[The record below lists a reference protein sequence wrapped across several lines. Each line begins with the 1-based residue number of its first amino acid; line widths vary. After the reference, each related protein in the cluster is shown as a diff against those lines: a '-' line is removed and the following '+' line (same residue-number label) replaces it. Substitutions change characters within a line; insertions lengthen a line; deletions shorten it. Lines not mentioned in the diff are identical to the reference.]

1 MTEQRDSTRSGAW
14 AGLQDLFLNR
24 TTEPNLVPIEA
35 ADAADLATAI
45 TLANEM
51 KAKVNK
57 IISNDNRRLARLRD
71 AGIYVAQAAQAQLGA
86 TVGLA
91 GNADVATLVALKSEG
106 DAVRAAIN
114 AVLALFRTEL
124 ILPLTGGSAIADVG
138 ANVGLA
144 NNDGAATLVATK
156 AEIDETIAAV
166 NTYLAKLRLT
176 VLSGG
181 VPANVAAAVGLAN
194 NANVATLVLL
204 KAEHDTLRAKFN
216 AILTRSAAIGI
227 LSA

>member
-1 MTEQRDSTRSGAW
+1 MTRDATRTG
-14 AGLQDLFLNR
+14 DLADIANLYADR
-24 TTEPNLVPIEA
+24 TIEPDIVPVEA
-35 ADAADLATAI
+35 ADAADLATAQ
-45 TLANEM
+45 TLANEL
-51 KAKVNK
+51 KAKFNK
-57 IISNDNRRLARLRD
+57 LVSILNRRAARMR
-71 AGIYVAQAAQAQLGA
+71 AASIYVTATAQAQLGA

-91 GNADVATLVALKSEG
+91 GNAAVATLVALKTEG
-106 DAVRAAIN
+106 DAVRTALN

-124 ILPLTGGSAIADVG
+124 VIPVTGGSAIADVG

-181 VPANVAAAVGLAN
+181 VPADIAAAVGLAN